1 MIDLSSD
8 YVLGSQSPTFSNI
21 PQGDTERG
29 EQAVIFARAI
39 GMTLYP
45 WQENVL
51 RDMCRTKQVSTPTG
65 TQERFSSR
73 RCVLVVPRQN
83 GKNEIMVARE
93 LAGIFLFGE
102 KIILHTAQ
110 LTQTATAAM
119 QRTAD
124 IIQNNQNLMEWWSET
139 HNGTIRFSKTNGK
152 EEIRFPSGQMI
163 KFNTRSNNAGR
174 GLTVDLLVIDE
185 ALEYTP
191 SEAAALENTTMAV
204 ENAQSVFMSS
214 PVDMYENPNGKIFSD
229 LRWQGYDGSDSIFY
243 AEWTAE
249 ENDDIYSQETWAK
262 ANPSLVESG
271 FGVQIDQ
278 IRQFA
283 ESAKYSESAR
293 DKFSIENLG
302 LGNWFPRDTDEVEED
317 HLFDGETIDGL
328 LTDETV
334 KISRPVIAI
343 DAHPERENVAI
354 SLSGKRKDGH
364 GFHIKQIYFDAL
376 DTKKTLDTIIQAI
389 QEIDPEMIVVDRK
402 NPAGVLLSPLLQKAD
417 FDVKELNLSD
427 IQNTT
432 ALFMQLVDEGNI
444 SIAQSVIMEK
454 ALQDIKLRAKTAG
467 ICFERYSGDVAG
479 LVAGAMAVYA
489 CNTLL
494 ESPVKVIPK
503 KKAQNRI
510 VKRGDGQWRSKTR
523 RRRL

>member
-1 MIDLSSD
+1 MSSD
-8 YVLGSQSPTFSNI
+8 YVLGSQSPTFSNV
-21 PQGDTERG
+21 PEGDKERG
-29 EQAVIFARAI
+29 EQAVLFARAI

-51 RDMCRTKQVSTPTG
+51 RDMCRTKEVNTPQG

-119 QRTAD
+119 QRTRD
-124 IIQNNQNLMEWWSET
+124 IIQNNENLMEWWSET
-139 HNGTIRFSKTNGK
+139 HNGSIRFSRTNGK
-152 EEIRFPSGQMI
+152 EEITFPSGQMI

-229 LRWQGYDGSDSIFY
+229 LRWQGFDGADGIYY

-283 ESAKYSESAR
+283 ESAKYSESSR

-302 LGNWFPRDTDEVEED
+302 LGHWFPRDTDEVEEE
-317 HLFDGETIDGL
+317 HLFDGKTIEGI
-328 LTDETV
+328 LTDKTV

-354 SLSGKRKDGH
+354 SLGGKRKDGQ
-364 GFHIKQIYFDAL
+364 GFHIKQVFFDAL
-376 DTKKTLDTIIQAI
+376 DTKNTMKIIMQAI
-389 QEIDPEMIVVDRK
+389 ESVDPEMILVDKK
-402 NPAGVLLSPLLQKAD
+402 NPAGMLFTPLLQKAD

-427 IQNTT
+427 IQSAT
-432 ALFMQLVDEGNI
+432 ALFMQLVDEKSI
-444 SIAQSVIMEK
+444 SISRDEVMEK

-510 VKRGDGQWRSKTR
+510 VKRGDAGQWRSKSR